1 MASRRDRSR
10 YNDAKPAKL
19 DRATLRKALR
29 LFRYLRPHRWAFAAG
44 LLFLIGTSGL
54 SLVFPGLMGRLID
67 STKGETDFSAPLF
80 DLTNTDSIF
89 LLLLLVFAV
98 QAVLGFFRIY
108 LFAHVTEHMLADLRR
123 DTYAHLL
130 RLPMAFF
137 AKRRVG
143 ELNSR
148 LSADVALLQDTFT
161 TTLAELVRQ
170 LIIIAAGLVLLARL
184 SPELTLTMLASVP
197 VVVLVAVLLGRF
209 IGRLSRQVQDRIA
222 DTNVIVDETLQGIQ
236 SVKAFANEAWES
248 ARYGRSVLG
257 ARALAMRGAR
267 WRGALVSFIILCMF
281 GAIILVVWR
290 GVNLQREGL
299 LTNGELVTFIMYS
312 VFVGASIG
320 GIPEHVNTVLKAIG
334 ATERLMD
341 LHDEP
346 GEPVSL
352 EARKQRIEL
361 RGRIAFEGV
370 SFHYA
375 TRADVPVLRDVS
387 FTAEPGQRIALVGPS
402 GAGKSTVAALVLRF
416 FDPVQGTVRIDDR
429 DARDYPLTA
438 LRDRMAIVPQEVLLF
453 GGSIR
458 ENIAY
463 GRPDAT
469 DAEVEAAARRANAHD
484 FIVEDL
490 AQGYDT
496 PVGEHGVKLSGGQ
509 RQRIAIARAVLKDP
523 AILILDEATSALD
536 SESERLVQEAL
547 EQLMRGRTSLVIAHR
562 LSTIRDADRILVLD
576 KGVIAESGTHGE
588 LIADADG
595 LYHSLSRL
603 QLES

>member
-67 STKGETDFSAPLF
+67 STKRETDFSAPLF

-484 FIVEDL
+484 FIAAFPE
-490 AQGYDT
+490 GYAT
-496 PVGEHGVKLSGGQ
+496 VVGERGIQLSGGQ

>member
-29 LFRYLRPHRWAFAAG
+29 LFRYLRPHRWTFAAG

-54 SLVFPGLMGRLID
+54 SLVFPGLMGKLID
-67 STKGETDFSAPLF
+67 STKGETSFSAPLF

-98 QAVLGFFRIY
+98 QAVLGFFRIV

-130 RLPMAFF
+130 RLPMSFF
-137 AKRRVG
+137 ARRRVG

-161 TTLAELVRQ
+161 TTLAELLRQ
-170 LIIIAAGLVLLARL
+170 LIIIAAGIVLLARL

-197 VVVLVAVLLGRF
+197 VVVLVAVLFGRF

-248 ARYGRSVLG
+248 VRYGRSVLS

-341 LHDEP
+341 LHDEV

-352 EARKQRIEL
+352 DARKQRIEL
-361 RGRIAFEGV
+361 QGRIAFQGV

-402 GAGKSTVAALVLRF
+402 GAGKSTIASLVLRF
-416 FDPVQGTVRIDDR
+416 FDPVQGAVRIDDR

-484 FIVEDL
+484 FIAAFPE
-490 AQGYDT
+490 GYAT
-496 PVGEHGVKLSGGQ
+496 VVGDRGIQLSGGQ

-547 EQLMRGRTSLVIAHR
+547 EQLMKGRTSLVIAHR

-588 LIADADG
+588 LIADGNG

-603 QLES
+603 QMES

>member
-29 LFRYLRPHRWAFAAG
+29 LFRYLRPHRWTFAAG

-54 SLVFPGLMGRLID
+54 SLVFPGLMGKLID
-67 STKGETDFSAPLF
+67 STKGETSFSAPLF

-130 RLPMAFF
+130 RLPMSFF
-137 AKRRVG
+137 ARRRVG

-161 TTLAELVRQ
+161 TTLAELLRQ
-170 LIIIAAGLVLLARL
+170 LIIIAAGIVLLARL

-197 VVVLVAVLLGRF
+197 VVVLVAVLFGRF

-248 ARYGRSVLG
+248 VRYGHSVLS

-341 LHDEP
+341 LHDEV

-352 EARKQRIEL
+352 DARKQRIEL
-361 RGRIAFEGV
+361 LGRIAFEGV

-402 GAGKSTVAALVLRF
+402 GAGKSTVASLVLRF

-463 GRPDAT
+463 GRPEAT

-484 FIVEDL
+484 FIAAFPE
-490 AQGYDT
+490 GYAT
-496 PVGEHGVKLSGGQ
+496 VVGERGIQLSGGQ

-547 EQLMRGRTSLVIAHR
+547 EQLMNGRTSLVIAHR

-588 LIADADG
+588 LIADVDG

-603 QLES
+603 QMES